1 MTMRTS
7 NITLFWLVAGL
18 TLTGA
23 PLLLT
28 GTAQTPAAPALQS
41 TVGTVTKID
50 TGARTISLKTDQN
63 QEVSIRLQPNASFRR
78 VAPGE
83 TNLSNASTIE
93 MTAVGVGDRVLA
105 RGNNEGQI
113 VSANLIVV
121 MSQGDVASKQAA
133 EKADWDK
140 RGVSG
145 LVTAVTSDSVTIN
158 VRGAGGITPVVIAL
172 DQRTIVR
179 RYAPDSVNF
188 VDAKMAKLEDI
199 RTGDQVRARGD
210 RNENGSRIAAVEIVS
225 GRFKTIAGLIL
236 SIDMQNSEV
245 RIRDLDTKMPV
256 VVKLSK
262 DSKIQ
267 KAQPQ
272 VAQAIGARLHPEAGG
287 TSGGRGGGGRGAGG
301 GDIQQML
308 EGSPPISL
316 ADLKN
321 GDAVM
326 ISSTIG
332 STTDR
337 ITAISLIAGV
347 EPILTKPGTKE
358 MSIGAWNLDV
368 GGGGGQ

>member
-1 MTMRTS
+1 MRIRESTF
-7 NITLFWLVAGL
+7 TLFRLVAAL
-18 TLTGA
+18 TLTA
-23 PLLLT
+23 SVLLQT
-28 GTAQTPAAPALQS
+28 GTAQAPAAQS
-41 TVGTVTKID
+41 TVGTVTRID
-50 TGARTISLKTDQN
+50 TVARTISLKTDQN
-63 QEVSIRLQPNASFRR
+63 EEFSVRLEPNASFRR

-83 TNLSNASTIE
+83 TDLRNASTIE
-93 MTAVGVGDRVLA
+93 MTAVKAGDRVLA
-105 RGNNEGQI
+105 RGKKEGQT
-113 VSANLIVV
+113 VTANLIVV
-121 MSQGDVASKQAA
+121 MSQGDVADKQAA

-158 VRGAGGITPVVIAL
+158 IRGAGGMTPVVITL

-188 VDAKMAKLEDI
+188 ADAKISKLEDI

-210 RNENGSRIAAVEIVS
+210 RNENGSRIAAVEIIS

-272 VAQAIGARLHPEAGG
+272 VAQAIAARLHPEVAGAAGG
-287 TSGGRGGGGRGAGG
+287 RGSGGRGASG

-308 EGSPPISL
+308 DSSPPISL
-316 ADLKN
+316 AELKN

-326 ISSTIG
+326 ISSTLG
-332 STTDR
+332 ATADR

-368 GGGGGQ
+368 GGGGAQ